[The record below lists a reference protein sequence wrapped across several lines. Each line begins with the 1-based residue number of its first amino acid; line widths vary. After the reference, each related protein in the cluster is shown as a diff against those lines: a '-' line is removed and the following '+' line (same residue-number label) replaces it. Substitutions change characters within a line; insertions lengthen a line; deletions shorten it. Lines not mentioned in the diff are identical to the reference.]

1 MQKELVFFETKT
13 GKVPLQR
20 WLKKLRDDKASM
32 RIQKRLRN
40 MERGLYGDHKALQQG
55 IYELRID
62 EGPGYRVY
70 FAERQNARVVLLLT
84 AGSKRTQKRDI
95 QKAIEY
101 LHDYETRYED
111 D

>member
-1 MQKELVFFETKT
+1 M
-13 GKVPLQR
+13 PLQR
-20 WLKKLRDDKASM
+20 WFKKLKDHKASA

-40 MERGLYGDHKALQQG
+40 MERGLYGDYKALQQG

-70 FAERQNARVVLLLT
+70 FSERQRACVVLLLT
-84 AGSKRTQKRDI
+84 AGSKRTQKKDI